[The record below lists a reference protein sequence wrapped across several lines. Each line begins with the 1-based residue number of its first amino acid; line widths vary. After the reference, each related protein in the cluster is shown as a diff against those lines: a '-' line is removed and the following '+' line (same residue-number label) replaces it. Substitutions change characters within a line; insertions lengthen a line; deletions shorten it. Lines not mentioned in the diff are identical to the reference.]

1 MSRPTQH
8 MNREMLLR
16 KREIAQSTDLH
27 KVLCSA
33 NGTPNKGLGMY
44 PPLFLEML
52 SNKGALCVPST
63 SFP

>member
-1 MSRPTQH
+1 MRRPTQP

-16 KREIAQSTDLH
+16 KREIAQSTDLK

-33 NGTPNKGLGMY
+33 NGTPNKGLVKY

-52 SNKGALCVPST
+52 SKKGALRVPST